1 MLEVTEIGQEERL
14 KTLIPI
20 DKILYIN
27 EDVAGSL
34 FYLDGGYSI
43 LVVESLETIKRLIE
57 QHYE

>member
-34 FYLDGGYSI
+34 FYLDGEYSI